1 MSAEPRRVVI
11 VAFEAVQSLD
21 ITGPAEVFAGVSR
34 LAEGRD
40 EPPPYSVEVV
50 APKRGTLRTTGGV
63 EITADRSLAGCRG
76 PIDTLIVSGGAGA
89 QTAAEDPALRRWL
102 VRASLRS
109 RRVASVCTG
118 ALVLAAA
125 GLLDGRRATTHW
137 ATCEQLAAAHPEVQL
152 EPDAIFVRDGN
163 FWTSAGVTTGMD
175 LALAMVE
182 EDLGHDAALE
192 IARYLVVFMQRPG
205 GQAQFSTHLTAQS
218 AERAPLRDLQ
228 AWIADNLGADLRVE
242 ALAERVHM
250 SPRSFARA
258 FANEVGLPPGAYVE
272 AVRIERAKQQLEH
285 GVKPVEAIADECGFG
300 SAETMRRAFGRRVGV
315 APAEYRA
322 RFRRHSR
329 ERAVSPR
336 RAARRPNPN
345 AAPGPR

>member
-1 MSAEPRRVVI
+1 MSASREPRRVVV
-11 VAFEAVQSLD
+11 VAFEGVQSLD
-21 ITGPAEVFAGVSR
+21 VSGPAEVFAGVSR
-34 LAEGRD
+34 LAAAEGR
-40 EPPPYSVEVV
+40 PAPYTVEVV
-50 APKRGTLRTTGGV
+50 APEKGPLRTTGGLS
-63 EITADRSLAGCRG
+63 INADRSLAGCRG
-76 PIDTLIVSGGAGA
+76 PIDTLIVSGGQGA
-89 QTAAEDPALRRWL
+89 RAAAEDPALRRWL

-109 RRVASVCTG
+109 SRVASVCTG

-137 ATCEQLAAAHPEVQL
+137 ATCRQLAEAHPEVHI
-152 EPDAIFVRDGN
+152 EPDAIFVRDGD

-182 EDLGHDAALE
+182 EDLGHEAAIE

-205 GQAQFSTHLTAQS
+205 GQSQFSTHLRAQR
-218 AERAPLRDLQ
+218 AEREPLRDLQ
-228 AWIADNLGADLRVE
+228 AWIGDNLDADLRIE

-272 AVRIERAKQQLEH
+272 AVRIERAKQQLEQ
-285 GVKPVEAIADECGFG
+285 GPKPVEAIAGECGFG

-315 APAEYRA
+315 PPAEYRA
-322 RFRRHSR
+322 RFRRRPR
-329 ERAVSPR
+329 ERGR
-336 RAARRPNPN
+336 GAAREVR
-345 AAPGPR
+345 